1 MIDMRKYRFQIEN
14 WRSLNNDIIGAP
26 EKMWYHKD
34 SKKQSWLSNETGN
47 PRYSTAPLVSIYTFL
62 SVWFLLGKKS
72 EFKKIIKLNSN
83 TKEHTQHRS
92 HKWNGNCENKKSE
105 TAVWKWLLNF

>member
-34 SKKQSWLSNETGN
+34 SKNSLDYLTKQATLAKVQSHSCPSILSCQSGFYWEK
-47 PRYSTAPLVSIYTFL
+47 SL
-62 SVWFLLGKKS
+62 SLKK
-72 EFKKIIKLNSN
+72 NY
-83 TKEHTQHRS
+83 
-92 HKWNGNCENKKSE
+92 
-105 TAVWKWLLNF
+105 

>member
-14 WRSLNNDIIGAP
+14 WRSLNNDIIGVP

-47 PRYSTAPLVSIYTFL
+47 PR
-62 SVWFLLGKKS
+62 
-72 EFKKIIKLNSN
+72 
-83 TKEHTQHRS
+83 
-92 HKWNGNCENKKSE
+92 
-105 TAVWKWLLNF
+105 